1 MCIPLGPLPRDAEI
15 STGRDSGGWKRR
27 SLRRQKG
34 TQGFLPDCWVH
45 SELEAYL
52 DSRGIFRFSLV
63 SSLNRP
69 TRAASGKVVHELEG
83 RGEMHSFSFHLQK
96 TPRLQPPISVK
107 STHPCGVTRCELST
121 RLAGCSG
128 GNGPTVK
135 DSTPDTHPPTRHTLR
150 TVPKGL

>member
-63 SSLNRP
+63 SSLNHP
-69 TRAASGKVVHELEG
+69 TRAASGKVAHELEG
-83 RGEMHSFSFHLQK
+83 RGEMQFLLPSAKDSK
-96 TPRLQPPISVK
+96 TPTS
-107 STHPCGVTRCELST
+107 HLS
-121 RLAGCSG
+121 
-128 GNGPTVK
+128 
-135 DSTPDTHPPTRHTLR
+135 
-150 TVPKGL
+150 